1 METKITILYLDDE
14 SHNLSAF
21 KASFRRTF
29 NVHIANTA
37 NEAIEIIEKENP
49 QIVIADHRMPLVTGV
64 EFFEKIKTEFPDPIR
79 ILLTAYTSSQ
89 TVIDA
94 INKGHIDR
102 YMMKPWDF
110 ALMEST
116 LKSCIEIYNTRVELR
131 LKVDELKRTNDEL
144 NRFVYSVSHDLR
156 APLMSMLGLVHLV
169 KAGMPED
176 ELLEYYNLMEKSI
189 KKMDNHIQ
197 ATLEYYRNF
206 KSEVTVEKIHVNELL
221 SELVESMKVYSD
233 LVRINVTIPDGTHI
247 QTDKMR
253 LRIALSNLLSNAIK
267 YGQKN
272 DQPFNVD
279 ITVSPSD
286 NDLKIAVQDYGIGI
300 QKNELSRIFE
310 MFYRT
315 ADNKNTKS
323 TGLGLYLVKDALDKI
338 KGKVDVTS
346 EVGEGTCFTLFIPH
360 LPIEEKEEK
369 EMD

>member
-1 METKITILYLDDE
+1 METKITVLYLDDE

-29 NVHIANTA
+29 NVHIAETA
-37 NEAIEIIEKENP
+37 NEAMELIEKENP
-49 QIVIADHRMPLVTGV
+49 QIIIADHRMPLVTGV

-110 ALMEST
+110 PLMEST

-206 KSEVTVEKIHVNELL
+206 KSEVTVEKIHTNELL
-221 SELVESMKVYSD
+221 AELVESMKVYSD
-233 LVRINVTIPDGTHI
+233 LVRVNVTIPEGTYI

-279 ITVSPSD
+279 ITVSQSD

-300 QKNELSRIFE
+300 QKKELSKIFE

-315 ADNKNTKS
+315 EGNKNPKS

-338 KGKVDVTS
+338 KGKVDVSS
-346 EVGEGTCFTLFIPH
+346 EIGEGTCFTLFIPH
-360 LPIEEKEEK
+360 LNIEETEE